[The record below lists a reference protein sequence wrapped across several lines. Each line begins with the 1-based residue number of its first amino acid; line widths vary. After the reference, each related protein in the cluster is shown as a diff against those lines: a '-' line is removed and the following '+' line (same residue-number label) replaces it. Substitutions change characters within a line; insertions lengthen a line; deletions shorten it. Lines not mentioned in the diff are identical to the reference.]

1 MASSNQQEL
10 LTSLAKT
17 NSTVSSSLHRAIR
30 HHTTNGEYDA
40 RTDGLD
46 FLQVKNG
53 MMLSYLIDLTVLLRK
68 RLKGKKQ
75 YGSDD
80 DDESDETTKQCI
92 ERLMEMKAALEKMR
106 PLEKR
111 MRYQIDKLLALST
124 LGAGTFA
131 ATGREEEKI
140 VRSQKKS
147 AASDDGAD
155 LGESNPL
162 AFKPDLQGMMGMF
175 EDVDEKVR
183 GELLVSS
190 FCSIRLA
197 NVLTSP
203 QQSSNEDDE
212 DDSDAESDSDDEFKS
227 SKPNIALE
235 KEDPKPSSSVYQP
248 PRLQSMPFQE
258 NEQKYEK
265 EERLRRKERDRM
277 QRSELAEVVRA
288 QFTDAP
294 EEEDIRGGAMLGK
307 QREVSKRLAARDADV
322 QEFEETHMIR
332 LTMGKKEKKERKRVM
347 RDELSNLGA
356 IADLG
361 NVVSGVNAAF
371 GDGDR
376 GGRDSRG
383 TSEAYV
389 TKGMRK
395 RKVEVLDHELGQQ
408 KRSGRKSK
416 GGSSPYGG
424 GGGRGS
430 GKSGKRR

>member
-68 RLKGKKQ
+68 RLKGKKK

-175 EDVDEKVR
+175 EDVDEK
-183 GELLVSS
+183 
-190 FCSIRLA
+190 
-197 NVLTSP
+197 
-203 QQSSNEDDE
+203 QSSNEDDE

-248 PRLQSMPFQE
+248 PRLQSMPFEE